1 MWGNAVVVLL
11 SVEGLRSEGDS
22 SEFGVNDPVVRAA
35 CRRNP
40 VRRVLAVLGARAA
53 SVTDTSLKLRP
64 RRDPVSAQEPPML
77 LPRPP
82 SAPPSFHV
90 MAKPTGAVCNL
101 DCQYCFYL
109 SRKSLYPGS
118 RFRMG
123 EDVLEAYVRQVIE
136 GQSTP
141 VVTIAWQGG
150 EPTLMGL
157 AFFRRAMAL
166 VERYRRPGQRIEHT
180 IQTNGTLLTDEW
192 AAFLAAQD
200 VLVGI
205 SLDGPRALHDAYRVD
220 KRGGPTFDK
229 VIRGLDHLRR
239 HSVRY
244 NILCTVHAA
253 NVAHPS
259 DVYRFL
265 RDDCSAS
272 FIQFIPIVE
281 HLPTPEDPEATS
293 DRSVDPSQWGC
304 FLVEVFDEWLA
315 HDVGSVFVQTFE
327 AALASWM
334 GLPASLCVFAE
345 TCGNAVALEHNGDV
359 YSCDHFVTPEHLL
372 GNIRTTHLVEL
383 VASERQRRFGQA
395 KRDTLPRYC
404 LDCDVLF
411 ACWGECPK
419 NRFVSTP
426 DGEGGLNYLC
436 EGYKAFFHHVD
447 APMRLMAGLL
457 HSGRPAAEVTTALA
471 KAPRN
476 ARRLRGVGHTD
487 RAGHGR

>member
-1 MWGNAVVVLL
+1 MTEMRVTF
-11 SVEGLRSEGDS
+11 RPRGDS
-22 SEFGVNDPVVRAA
+22 V
-35 CRRNP
+35 
-40 VRRVLAVLGARAA
+40 
-53 SVTDTSLKLRP
+53 SLQRP
-64 RRDPVSAQEPPML
+64 SMFF
-77 LPRPP
+77 PRPV

-90 MAKPTGAVCNL
+90 MAKPTGAICNL

-109 SRKSLYPGS
+109 SKKSLYPGA

-136 GQSTP
+136 AQTAP

-157 AFFRRAMAL
+157 AFFQRAMAL
-166 VERYRRPGQRIEHT
+166 AERYRRPGQHIEHT

-192 AAFLAAQD
+192 GAFLADYD

-205 SLDGPRALHDAYRVD
+205 SLDGPRELHDAYRLD
-220 KRGGPTFDK
+220 KRGRPTFDK
-229 VIRGLDHLRR
+229 VLRGLDHLHR

-253 NVAHPS
+253 NVARPR

-265 RDDCSAS
+265 RDDCSSS

-281 HLPTPEDPEATS
+281 HLPTPENPEATS
-293 DRSVDPSQWGC
+293 DRSVNPSEWGC
-304 FLVEVFDEWLA
+304 FLVELFDEWLA
-315 HDVGSVFVQTFE
+315 HDVGSVFIPTFE

-334 GLPASLCVFAE
+334 GMPASLCVFAE
-345 TCGNAVALEHNGDV
+345 TCGTAVALEHNGDV
-359 YSCDHFVTPEHLL
+359 YSCDHFVAAEHLL
-372 GNIRTTHLVEL
+372 GNIRATHLVEL

-404 LDCDVLF
+404 RDCDVLF

-419 NRFVSTP
+419 NRFVSAP

-436 EGYKAFFHHVD
+436 EGYKAFFHHID
-447 APMRLMAGLL
+447 GPMRLMAGLL
-457 HSGRPAAEVTTALA
+457 RSGRPASEVMRMLSNVQ
-471 KAPRN
+471 RN
-476 ARRLRGVGHTD
+476 APSSHQ
-487 RAGHGR
+487 A